1 MKFLDTLKLSLHSV
15 FNNKIRTLITI
26 VIVFVVSLLIMVISI
41 IGLSFYNSIS
51 AAYVNMYDI
60 NGAVFNLE
68 TYSNYRE
75 GSDSVWKPITA
86 EEYNIVLEEFDKY
99 PELVDNIQ
107 VDAGYIEPIYLF
119 DYENKPAQEEA
130 NQILMDDFWGKY
142 GDARMDNR
150 AFSSWGDLDIRSSG
164 INYLKSGK
172 LWTSDD
178 NGANK
183 IWVSESFITAA
194 AGYGK
199 YLSDGDWVVFAFITY
214 NNETNEQIMRTEKL
228 KIGGILLDSALKEIN
243 QQSDI
248 FLDINTLFNIMDGN
262 MDVYSL
268 YIINEPRVA
277 YNFNDEYKKMSEI
290 VNNLN
295 ERIEPSVYNNKKE
308 ERFECDLVKNL
319 KEVRIIGAVM
329 IGAAVF
335 MCFIILVISIGSV
348 ANSVIISVDKN
359 KRFLG
364 VMMAVGL
371 RNKGV
376 KRIVQFEALVIIT
389 AATGIAYGIL
399 LLIKKYFTYIIDFLM
414 TMTGFKENIVVM
426 PVYVPLI
433 TVMAF
438 IVMAL
443 LFARKSL
450 LKIINMDVIS
460 VISEVA

>member
-1 MKFLDTLKLSLHSV
+1 
-15 FNNKIRTLITI
+15 
-26 VIVFVVSLLIMVISI
+26 
-41 IGLSFYNSIS
+41 
-51 AAYVNMYDI
+51 
-60 NGAVFNLE
+60 
-68 TYSNYRE
+68 
-75 GSDSVWKPITA
+75 
-86 EEYNIVLEEFDKY
+86 
-99 PELVDNIQ
+99 
-107 VDAGYIEPIYLF
+107 
-119 DYENKPAQEEA
+119 
-130 NQILMDDFWGKY
+130 
-142 GDARMDNR
+142 
-150 AFSSWGDLDIRSSG
+150 
-164 INYLKSGK
+164 
-172 LWTSDD
+172 
-178 NGANK
+178 
-183 IWVSESFITAA
+183 
-194 AGYGK
+194 
-199 YLSDGDWVVFAFITY
+199 
-214 NNETNEQIMRTEKL
+214 
-228 KIGGILLDSALKEIN
+228 
-243 QQSDI
+243 
-248 FLDINTLFNIMDGN
+248 
-262 MDVYSL
+262 
-268 YIINEPRVA
+268 
-277 YNFNDEYKKMSEI
+277 MSEI

-295 ERIEPSVYNNKKE
+295 ERIEPSVYNNKKK

-438 IVMAL
+438 IVIAL
-443 LFARKSL
+443 LFARR
-450 LKIINMDVIS
+450 
-460 VISEVA
+460 AC